1 MNTTDNFVILKD
13 KLGIAFISLIIA
25 WLFCNYL
32 VKKFLKEYDEINTL
46 IETTVKTRKTIFF
59 NFIIL
64 LITSII
70 RIRVITWIALMY
82 YAGISI
88 LMFCSLFLSLLEIFM
103 PDTDNRFNKELW
115 RLFGVNTLNLL
126 TSFLIAYI
134 LADVIYQVI

>member
-1 MNTTDNFVILKD
+1 MNTTDNIVILKD

-70 RIRVITWIALMY
+70 RIKIITWIALMY

-126 TSFLIAYI
+126 MSFLIAYI
-134 LADVIYQVI
+134 LANVIYQVI

>member
-1 MNTTDNFVILKD
+1 MNTTDNIVILKD
-13 KLGIAFISLIIA
+13 KLGIVFIFLIIA

-64 LITSII
+64 LITSVI
-70 RIRVITWIALMY
+70 RIRIITWIALMY

-126 TSFLIAYI
+126 ISFLIAYI
-134 LADVIYQVI
+134 LANVIYQLI

>member
-13 KLGIAFISLIIA
+13 KLGIAFISLIIT

-64 LITSII
+64 LLTSII

-126 TSFLIAYI
+126 MSFLMAYI
-134 LADVIYQVI
+134 LADVIYQLI

>member
-1 MNTTDNFVILKD
+1 MNTTDNIVILKD

-70 RIRVITWIALMY
+70 QIRIITWIALMY

-126 TSFLIAYI
+126 MSFLIAYI
-134 LADVIYQVI
+134 LANVIYQVI

>member
-126 TSFLIAYI
+126 MSFLMAYI
-134 LADVIYQVI
+134 LADVIYQLI